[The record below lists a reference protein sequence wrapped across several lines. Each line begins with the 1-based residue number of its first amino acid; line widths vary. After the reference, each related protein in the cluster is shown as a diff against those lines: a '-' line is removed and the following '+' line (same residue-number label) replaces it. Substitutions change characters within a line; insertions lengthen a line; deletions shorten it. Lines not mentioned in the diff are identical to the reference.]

1 MTVAR
6 TTQRSVCV
14 TTTGAVSTAFLSLV
28 VVRTSESVVIG
39 GVLVSQ
45 GGASLGES
53 AGLEGDKGGS
63 EMIEGDSCKGEGA

>member
-1 MTVAR
+1 M
-6 TTQRSVCV
+6 
-14 TTTGAVSTAFLSLV
+14 
-28 VVRTSESVVIG
+28 IG